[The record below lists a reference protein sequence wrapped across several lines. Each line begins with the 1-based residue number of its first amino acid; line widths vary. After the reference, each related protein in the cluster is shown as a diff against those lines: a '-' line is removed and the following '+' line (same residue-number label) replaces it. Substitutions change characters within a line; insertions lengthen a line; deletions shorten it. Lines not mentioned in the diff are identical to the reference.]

1 MQIQRTKLHVPV
13 CGQVQPRGSSTECG
27 FLGGT
32 CVGNRGGKGLH
43 FPPTAA
49 HTTSPSTAQQSQ
61 LLPKCK
67 RLLPQVHEP
76 RSQVY
81 FSLCK
86 CMSHVPGTHSALS
99 LSPVVVV
106 AVRKASTVAL
116 LSVIL
121 CILVNLNI
129 LHLKIAPQG
138 GQSIGGES

>member
-1 MQIQRTKLHVPV
+1 MV
-13 CGQVQPRGSSTECG
+13 QVQSGSYPAVARMRELQVLRGKQSKVCI
-27 FLGGT
+27 LGWDL
-32 CVGNRGGKGLH
+32 RRQRQGGKGLH

-61 LLPKCK
+61 LLPKCT
-67 RLLPQVHEP
+67 RLVPQVQKP
-76 RSQVY
+76 RYQVY

-116 LSVIL
+116 MSVIL

-129 LHLKIAPQG
+129 PHLKIAP
-138 GQSIGGES
+138 

>member
-1 MQIQRTKLHVPV
+1 MD
-13 CGQVQPRGSSTECG
+13 SW
-27 FLGGT
+27 
-32 CVGNRGGKGLH
+32 VGRASATARGKGLH

-61 LLPKCK
+61 LLPKYK

-106 AVRKASTVAL
+106 AVRKASTVVL

-129 LHLKIAPQG
+129 LHLKIAP
-138 GQSIGGES
+138 